1 MSLHRFCRL
10 HLFCS
15 HRKCANS
22 HPSFLKLLTG
32 SPICSILVEL
42 VHDDL
47 VRVFVLVFL
56 QVLMDGQF
64 SCFKIWGGEIFS
76 FSLNFGSSFLT
87 FQFLP
92 LLCLWSLS
100 NLCSSF
106 PIRLTYFHGKTFL
119 SQMYRTIRYSFSLI
133 FVLSIPSRI
142 FWVSILCQFLY
153 LVACPI
159 NHYWFE
165 FLIDLFHFSF
175 QWKDVYFLIILLDR
189 LYVFFFWIYTNV

>member
-47 VRVFVLVFL
+47 VRVFFFFSFSTSVDGRAIFVL
-56 QVLMDGQF
+56 QNMR
-64 SCFKIWGGEIFS
+64 GEIFS

-92 LLCLWSLS
+92 LLCLRSLS

-133 FVLSIPSRI
+133 FVLSIPSRN
-142 FWVSILCQFLY
+142 FWVSILRQFLY

-159 NHYWFE
+159 NHY
-165 FLIDLFHFSF
+165 
-175 QWKDVYFLIILLDR
+175 
-189 LYVFFFWIYTNV
+189 